1 MAVMAKVVVLVL
13 VATFSNVICFPKR
26 EAAHEVEVSTTPSPN
41 NQTQTEAV
49 GGASE
54 DVEAGT
60 PAPIPHN
67 QTATAQPDVTDGPSE
82 DDVVTASSR
91 PQNQTTPAAQ
101 TENAETD
108 GPSEDGWAEMT
119 VTTSP
124 QNQTTAAAQTENAET
139 DGPSEDDV
147 VTATPCP
154 QNKTTSCATG
164 GVTECFPHLKVDVD
178 FPGSDVKQIISTD
191 ELHCQRACS
200 QHPSCQFFSFLR
212 PDWTRDSRRF
222 YCYLKHTDSGKPSR
236 VTKLKG
242 VTSGYSLKNCK
253 ETTESP
259 DEPSDD
265 AEVAA
270 TTQNAQN
277 QTTLAHTGT
286 DGPSEDA
293 VLTTVLNLQNGTTPA
308 QDVTAITD
316 SHNDS

>member
-13 VATFSNVICFPKR
+13 IASFSRPNVICFPKR
-26 EAAHEVEVSTTPSPN
+26 EAAHEVDVSTTPSPN

-67 QTATAQPDVTDGPSE
+67 QTATAQPDVTETDGPSE
-82 DDVVTASSR
+82 DHVVTATSS

-108 GPSEDGWAEMT
+108 GPSEDHV
-119 VTTSP
+119 VTATSSP
-124 QNQTTAAAQTENAET
+124 QNQTTPAAQTENA
-139 DGPSEDDV
+139 
-147 VTATPCP
+147 
-154 QNKTTSCATG
+154 
-164 GVTECFPHLKVDVD
+164 
-178 FPGSDVKQIISTD
+178 
-191 ELHCQRACS
+191 
-200 QHPSCQFFSFLR
+200 
-212 PDWTRDSRRF
+212 
-222 YCYLKHTDSGKPSR
+222 
-236 VTKLKG
+236 
-242 VTSGYSLKNCK
+242 
-253 ETTESP
+253 ESP

-277 QTTLAHTGT
+277 QATLAHTVGT

-308 QDVTAITD
+308 QDVTTIID
-316 SHNDS
+316 SHDDA

>member
-13 VATFSNVICFPKR
+13 IASFSRPNVICFPKR
-26 EAAHEVEVSTTPSPN
+26 EAAHEVDVSTTPSPN

-82 DDVVTASSR
+82 DHVVTATSS

-108 GPSEDGWAEMT
+108 GPSEDHV
-119 VTTSP
+119 VTATSSP
-124 QNQTTAAAQTENAET
+124 QNQTTPAAQTENAET
-139 DGPSEDDV
+139 DGPSEDHV
-147 VTATPCP
+147 VTATSSP
-154 QNKTTSCATG
+154 QNQTTPAAQ
-164 GVTECFPHLKVDVD
+164 TEN
-178 FPGSDVKQIISTD
+178 
-191 ELHCQRACS
+191 A
-200 QHPSCQFFSFLR
+200 
-212 PDWTRDSRRF
+212 
-222 YCYLKHTDSGKPSR
+222 
-236 VTKLKG
+236 
-242 VTSGYSLKNCK
+242 
-253 ETTESP
+253 ESP

-277 QTTLAHTGT
+277 QATLAHTVGT

-308 QDVTAITD
+308 QDVTTIID
-316 SHNDS
+316 SHDDA